1 MKVPPPVPRMLV
13 IGATGFLG
21 GWLMRSHD
29 NRFERIA
36 ASRIACDVTDPA
48 SVRLAFLATR
58 PDVAILA
65 AALADIDRCEREPE
79 LARAININGAENVAN
94 ECARTGVRL
103 LFTSS
108 GAIFDGTADKYHESD
123 SPHPLSLYGKTK
135 AEAEQRIR
143 QIVPGAVIVRLSLA
157 LGHSSGGGTNALL
170 DKLEAAFRKG
180 NPVYAPADEFRN
192 AIDVDT
198 LSRWIL
204 DLAYARDASGIFHL
218 GASNAM
224 SRYEIVRHLAQAMG
238 YSKDLV
244 VAENSARDSVPIR
257 APRGRRQLLVPARI
271 TEHSSIPV
279 PTCLEAIE
287 RCLHVTA

>member
-1 MKVPPPVPRMLV
+1 MKVLPPVPRMLV

-21 GWLMRSHD
+21 GSLMRSRD
-29 NRFERIA
+29 TRFERIA
-36 ASRIACDVTDPA
+36 AGRIACDVTDPA
-48 SVRLAFLATR
+48 SVRLAFVESR
-58 PDVAILA
+58 PDVVILT
-65 AALADIDRCEREPE
+65 AALADIDRCEKEPE
-79 LARAININGAENVAN
+79 LARAINVHGAENVAK
-94 ECARTGVRL
+94 ECARLGVRL

-108 GAIFDGTADKYHESD
+108 GAIFDGTSEGYHEAHRPS
-123 SPHPLSLYGKTK
+123 PLSVYGKTK

-143 QIVPGAVIVRLSLA
+143 EIVPDAAIVRLSLA
-157 LGHSSGGGTNALL
+157 LGHSPRGGTNALV

-180 NPVYAPADEFRN
+180 NPVYVPPDEFRN

-204 DLAYARDASGIFHL
+204 DLAHAPNASGIFHL
-218 GASNAM
+218 GASNAL

-238 YSKDLV
+238 YSTDLV
-244 VAENSARDSVPIR
+244 VAQDSALNR
-257 APRGRRQLLVPARI
+257 APRGRRQLLIPARI
-271 TEHSSIPV
+271 AEHSGIPV